1 MQFPLLM
8 SLRTQCAAMLEA
20 RHGAVLALALLL
32 TACAGLEPRLPRPT
46 DYAVHGIDLSRYQG
60 EVDWVKAGHGGVAF
74 AWIKAT
80 EGGDYLDPMF
90 MTHWQQAKAA
100 GVPRGAYHF
109 WYFCRPVQE
118 QLAWFIANVPYDPDA
133 LPPVMDMEWNN
144 ESKTCRHRP
153 PRDELLRDMQI
164 MASGLEQYYGKRPV
178 IYTSVDFHE
187 DILDG
192 TFNGHHIWVRSVAGH
207 PSTRYGNR
215 RWTFWQ
221 YTAEGRVPGVNGNV
235 DRNAF
240 VGTKTD
246 WRQFLNGR
254 Y

>member
-1 MQFPLLM
+1 MKFPTLAINGARARAWGRLG
-8 SLRTQCAAMLEA
+8 RFAAL
-20 RHGAVLALALLL
+20 GL
-32 TACAGLEPRLPRPT
+32 TLYVAACAGFEPRLPRPT
-46 DYAVHGIDLSRYQG
+46 DYEVHGIDIARYQG
-60 EVDWVKAGHGGVAF
+60 EVDWYKAGRGGVAF

-90 MTHWQQAKAA
+90 LTNWYGAKAA

-109 WYFCRPVQE
+109 WYFCRPVEE
-118 QLAWFIANVPYDPDA
+118 QLAWFIANVPNDPDA

-144 ESKTCRHRP
+144 ESKTCRRRP
-153 PRDELLRDMQI
+153 PRDEMLRDMQI
-164 MASGLEQYYGKRPV
+164 FAEGLERHYGKRPV
-178 IYTSVDFHE
+178 IYTSVDFYE
-187 DILDG
+187 DVIDG
-192 TFNGHHIWVRSVAGH
+192 AFNGHHLWVRSVAGH

-215 RWTFWQ
+215 RWAFWQ
-221 YTAEGRVPGVNGNV
+221 YTAEGRVPGVKGDV

-246 WRQFLNGR
+246 WRQFLKGR

>member
-1 MQFPLLM
+1 MLFAIFAV
-8 SLRTQCAAMLEA
+8 LRMHRGAVRALARLAAVCAAL
-20 RHGAVLALALLL
+20 AVAS
-32 TACAGLEPRLPRPT
+32 CAGFEPRLPAPN
-46 DYAVHGIDLSRYQG
+46 DYAVHGIDISRYQG
-60 EVDWVKAGHGGVAF
+60 EVDWVKARQGGVAF

-90 MTHWQQAKAA
+90 LTSWNQAKAA

-133 LPPVMDMEWNN
+133 LPVVMDMEWNN
-144 ESKTCRHRP
+144 ESKTCRRRP

-164 MASGLEQYYGKRPV
+164 FATGVEQYYGKRPI
-178 IYTSVDFHE
+178 IYTSVDFHD

-192 TFNGHHIWVRSVAGH
+192 FFNGHHIWVRSVAGH
-207 PSTRYGNR
+207 PSLKYDNR

-221 YTAEGRVPGVNGNV
+221 YTAEGTVPGVDGPV

-240 VGTKTD
+240 VGTLTD
-246 WRQFLNGR
+246 WRLFLDGR